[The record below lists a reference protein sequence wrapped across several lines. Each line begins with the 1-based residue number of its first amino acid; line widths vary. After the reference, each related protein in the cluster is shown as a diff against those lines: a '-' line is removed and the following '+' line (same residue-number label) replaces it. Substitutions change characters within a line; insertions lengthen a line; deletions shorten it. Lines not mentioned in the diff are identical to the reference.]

1 MGDRLSRRQ
10 LQCVRLAGEGLSNKE
25 IARRLG
31 ATISPN
37 TVNNHLS
44 NAYRRLGTSDRYEA
58 VRIVSRDYPL
68 SSPFVPAPLPTQPS
82 PTFPHS
88 APDEQSGVPS
98 DRPDSSSW
106 FLPRPDRRVLVRL
119 ALILAFAMGAAIVSM
134 GIVSVM
140 AATSRAAAEQAP
152 PDVIRTVSGP
162 KISDG
167 AGT

>member
-44 NAYRRLGTSDRYEA
+44 NAYKRLGTSDRYEA

-68 SSPFVPAPLPTQPS
+68 SSSFVPDPLPTSAS
-82 PTFPHS
+82 PTFPS
-88 APDEQSGVPS
+88 FAPDEQSGAPG
-98 DRPDSSSW
+98 DRPGPSSW
-106 FLPRPDRRVLVRL
+106 FLPRPDRRILVRL
-119 ALILAFAMGAAIVSM
+119 ALVLAFAMGAAIVSI

-140 AATSRAAAEQAP
+140 AATTRTAAEQAP
-152 PDVIRTVSGP
+152 PDAIRTLSGSTT
-162 KISDG
+162 SDG

>member
-31 ATISPN
+31 ATISPS

-44 NAYRRLGTSDRYEA
+44 NAYKRLGTSDRYEA

-68 SSPFVPAPLPTQPS
+68 SSSFSPGPLPTDPS
-82 PTFPHS
+82 PTFPHP
-88 APDEQSGVPS
+88 APDEQSGVPG
-98 DRPDSSSW
+98 DRPVPSSW
-106 FLPRPDRRVLVRL
+106 FLPRPDRRILFRL
-119 ALILAFAMGAAIVSM
+119 AVILAFAMGAAIVSM

-152 PDVIRTVSGP
+152 PDVMRTMSGP
-162 KISDG
+162 TTSDG

>member
-31 ATISPN
+31 ATISPS

-44 NAYRRLGTSDRYEA
+44 NAYKRLGTSDRYEA

-68 SSPFVPAPLPTQPS
+68 SSPFSPGPLSTDLPAP
-82 PTFPHS
+82 FPGL
-88 APDEQSGVPS
+88 APEEQSGVPG
-98 DRPDSSSW
+98 DRPDTSSW
-106 FLPRPDRRVLVRL
+106 LLPRPDRRIVVRLVLV
-119 ALILAFAMGAAIVSM
+119 LAFAMGAAIVSI

-140 AATSRAAAEQAP
+140 AATARAAAEQAP
-152 PDVIRTVSGP
+152 PGAIRTLSEP
-162 KISDG
+162 ETSHG

>member
-44 NAYRRLGTSDRYEA
+44 NAYKRLGTSDRYEA

-68 SSPFVPAPLPTQPS
+68 SSSFSPDPLPTGPS
-82 PTFPHS
+82 PTFPRFAS
-88 APDEQSGVPS
+88 DEQAGAPG
-98 DRPDSSSW
+98 DRPGPSSW
-106 FLPRPDRRVLVRL
+106 FLPRPDRRILVRL
-119 ALILAFAMGAAIVSM
+119 ALVLAFAMGAAIVSI

-140 AATSRAAAEQAP
+140 AATTRTAAEQAP
-152 PDVIRTVSGP
+152 PDAIRTLSGP
-162 KISDG
+162 TTSDG

>member
-1 MGDRLSRRQ
+1 MGNRLSRRQ

-31 ATISPN
+31 PTISPS

-68 SSPFVPAPLPTQPS
+68 SSPFTPDPLPRGGAAP
-82 PTFPHS
+82 FPDS
-88 APDEQSGVPS
+88 APDNAGVPRE
-98 DRPDSSSW
+98 RPGPSNW

-119 ALILAFAMGAAIVSM
+119 ALVLAFAMGAAIVSI

-140 AATSRAAAEQAP
+140 AATTRTAAEQTPA
-152 PDVIRTVSGP
+152 VAIRTLSEPTTRSG
-162 KISDG
+162 
-167 AGT
+167 ARM

>member
-44 NAYRRLGTSDRYEA
+44 NAYKRLGTSDRYEA

-68 SSPFVPAPLPTQPS
+68 SSSFAHDPLPPARDLTLS
-82 PTFPHS
+82 PS
-88 APDEQSGVPS
+88 APDQHSSAPS
-98 DRPDSSSW
+98 DHLANTDW

-119 ALILAFAMGAAIVSM
+119 VLVLAFATGAAIVTT

-140 AATSRAAAEQAP
+140 AATTRTVAEQAP
-152 PDVIRTVSGP
+152 PNAIRSLSKSKTNQE
-162 KISDG
+162 SD
-167 AGT
+167 

>member
-44 NAYRRLGTSDRYEA
+44 NAYKRLGTSDRYEA

-68 SSPFVPAPLPTQPS
+68 SSSFVPDPLSTSPPPAFPS
-82 PTFPHS
+82 S
-88 APDEQSGVPS
+88 APEEQAGAPG
-98 DRPDSSSW
+98 DRPGPSSW
-106 FLPRPDRRVLVRL
+106 FLPRPDRRILVRL
-119 ALILAFAMGAAIVSM
+119 ALVLAFAMGAAIVSI

-140 AATSRAAAEQAP
+140 AATTRTAAEQAP
-152 PDVIRTVSGP
+152 PDAIRTLSEQTT
-162 KISDG
+162 SDG

>member
-31 ATISPN
+31 ATISPS

-44 NAYRRLGTSDRYEA
+44 NAYKRLGTSDRYEA

-68 SSPFVPAPLPTQPS
+68 SSPFAPGPLPTGPS
-82 PTFPHS
+82 ATFPHP
-88 APDEQSGVPS
+88 APEEQSGVPG
-98 DRPDSSSW
+98 DRPVPSSW
-106 FLPRPDRRVLVRL
+106 FLPRPDRRILFRL
-119 ALILAFAMGAAIVSM
+119 ALILAFAMGAAILAM
-134 GIVSVM
+134 GIGSVL

-152 PDVIRTVSGP
+152 PDVKQAVSGP
-162 KISDG
+162 TTNDG

>member
-31 ATISPN
+31 ATISPS

-44 NAYRRLGTSDRYEA
+44 NAYKRLGTSDRYEA

-68 SSPFVPAPLPTQPS
+68 SSSFSPDPLPAS
-82 PTFPHS
+82 SSEAFPAS
-88 APDEQSGVPS
+88 APDGQSGAPG
-98 DRPDSSSW
+98 DHLGPSSW
-106 FLPRPDRRVLVRL
+106 FLPRPDRRILVRL
-119 ALILAFAMGAAIVSM
+119 ALVLAFAMGAAIMSI

-140 AATSRAAAEQAP
+140 AATTRTAAEQAP
-152 PDVIRTVSGP
+152 PDAIRTLSGP
-162 KISDG
+162 TTSDG

>member
-1 MGDRLSRRQ
+1 MGDRLSRWQ

-44 NAYRRLGTSDRYEA
+44 NAYKRLGTSDRYEA

-68 SSPFVPAPLPTQPS
+68 SSSFVPDPLPTS
-82 PTFPHS
+82 ASRTFPS
-88 APDEQSGVPS
+88 FAPDEQPGAPG
-98 DRPDSSSW
+98 DRPDPSSW
-106 FLPRPDRRVLVRL
+106 FLPRPDRRILVRL
-119 ALILAFAMGAAIVSM
+119 ALVLAFAMGAAIVSI

-140 AATSRAAAEQAP
+140 AATTRTAAEQAP
-152 PDVIRTVSGP
+152 PDAIRTLSGSTT
-162 KISDG
+162 SDG

>member
-1 MGDRLSRRQ
+1 MSDRLSRRQ
-10 LQCVRLAGEGLSNKE
+10 IQCVRLAGEGLSNKE

-68 SSPFVPAPLPTQPS
+68 SSSYSPDPLSTGPS
-82 PTFPHS
+82 PTFARS
-88 APDEQSGVPS
+88 APDEQSGVPG
-98 DRPDSSSW
+98 DRQGPSSW
-106 FLPRPDRRVLVRL
+106 FLPRPDRRILVRL
-119 ALILAFAMGAAIVSM
+119 ALVLAFAMGAAIVSM

-152 PDVIRTVSGP
+152 PDVIRPVSGP
-162 KISDG
+162 TTSEG

>member
-31 ATISPN
+31 ATISPS

-44 NAYRRLGTSDRYEA
+44 NAYKRLGTSDRYEA

-68 SSPFVPAPLPTQPS
+68 SSPFSPGPLSTGPS
-82 PTFPHS
+82 PTFPGS
-88 APDEQSGVPS
+88 APDEQTGVQGECPG
-98 DRPDSSSW
+98 PSSW
-106 FLPRPDRRVLVRL
+106 FLPRPDGRILVRL
-119 ALILAFAMGAAIVSM
+119 ALVLAFAMGAAIVSI

-140 AATSRAAAEQAP
+140 AATTRAAAEQAP
-152 PDVIRTVSGP
+152 PGAIRTLSEP
-162 KISDG
+162 TTSHG

>member
-31 ATISPN
+31 ATISPS

-44 NAYRRLGTSDRYEA
+44 NAYKRLGTSDRYEA

-68 SSPFVPAPLPTQPS
+68 SSSFSPGPLPTDPA
-82 PTFPHS
+82 PTFSPS
-88 APDEQSGVPS
+88 AADEQSGAPG
-98 DRPDSSSW
+98 DRQGPSSW
-106 FLPRPDRRVLVRL
+106 FLPRPDRRILVRL
-119 ALILAFAMGAAIVSM
+119 ALVLAFAMGAAIVSI

-140 AATSRAAAEQAP
+140 AATTRTAAEQAP
-152 PDVIRTVSGP
+152 PDAIRTLSGP
-162 KISDG
+162 TTSG

>member
-31 ATISPN
+31 PTISPS

-44 NAYRRLGTSDRYEA
+44 NAYKRLGTSDRYEA

-68 SSPFVPAPLPTQPS
+68 SSSFSPGPLSSDPS
-82 PTFPHS
+82 ATFPGV
-88 APDEQSGVPS
+88 APDRQPGAPG
-98 DRPDSSSW
+98 DRPGPSSW
-106 FLPRPDRRVLVRL
+106 FLPRPDRRILVRL
-119 ALILAFAMGAAIVSM
+119 ALVLAFAMGAAIVSI

-140 AATSRAAAEQAP
+140 AATTRTAAEQAP
-152 PDVIRTVSGP
+152 PGAIRTLEP
-162 KISDG
+162 TTNDG

>member
-31 ATISPN
+31 PTISPS

-58 VRIVSRDYPL
+58 VSIVSRDYPVSSRFAPDPL
-68 SSPFVPAPLPTQPS
+68 SSSGGPTLDHPAPV
-82 PTFPHS
+82 
-88 APDEQSGVPS
+88 ERSGVPEKRRGRS
-98 DRPDSSSW
+98 GW
-106 FLPRPDRRVLVRL
+106 FLPRPDRRILFRL
-119 ALILAFAMGAAIVSM
+119 ALVLAFAMGAAIVSI

-140 AATSRAAAEQAP
+140 AATTRAAAEQTPA
-152 PDVIRTVSGP
+152 VAIRTLSEP
-162 KISDG
+162 TTSNG
-167 AGT
+167 ARM

>member
-44 NAYRRLGTSDRYEA
+44 NAYKRLGTSDRYEA

-68 SSPFVPAPLPTQPS
+68 SSSFVPDPLPSQPS

-88 APDEQSGVPS
+88 APDQKSGVSS
-98 DRPDSSSW
+98 DHPDSSSW

-152 PDVIRTVSGP
+152 ADVIRTVSEP
-162 KISDG
+162 TTSSG

>member
-31 ATISPN
+31 ATISPS

-68 SSPFVPAPLPTQPS
+68 SSPF
-82 PTFPHS
+82 
-88 APDEQSGVPS
+88 APDPLSAGPSSTFAGYAPGQQTGVPG
-98 DRPDSSSW
+98 DGHGPSSW
-106 FLPRPDRRVLVRL
+106 FLPRPDRRILVRL
-119 ALILAFAMGAAIVSM
+119 SLVLAFAMGAAIVSI

-140 AATSRAAAEQAP
+140 AATARTAAEQTP
-152 PDVIRTVSGP
+152 PGATRTLS
-162 KISDG
+162 
-167 AGT
+167 